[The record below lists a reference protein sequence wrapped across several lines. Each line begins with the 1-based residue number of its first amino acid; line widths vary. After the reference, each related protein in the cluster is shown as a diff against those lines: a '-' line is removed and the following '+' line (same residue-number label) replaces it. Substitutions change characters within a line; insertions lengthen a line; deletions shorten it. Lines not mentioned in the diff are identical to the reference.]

1 MMCIKKTIYYTVFIF
16 FILVI
21 PIIFYI
27 ILIAASPGYPFEDRE
42 IEELKNSFNSTPLV
56 SLKNAKDYVGN
67 EFPLFGNYKG
77 LKGGHKYSNCLY
89 TYEGTCNSYKGRR
102 VYCLSGMM
110 TEDEP
115 QEVDYDSCIDFPQ
128 INPFNYDHLKGTY
141 FYAQKLSQDKYSY
154 EKLKKLSVKK
164 GENCEKDKKKCG
176 YLNEDLVLCLNDGE
190 TCPINDIIINNLTDY
205 SDGNI
210 KYNKIRFID
219 GKYIHFTNKKTDN
232 QILFDLLFSIE
243 HPLSQIEI
251 SSSDYD
257 KIFYLHYREN
267 ESYYGG
273 NIDNIKAYK
282 QFYNT
287 GVTLKEF
294 LTSLG
299 RFDTFKNIP
308 LYKTK
313 YFNSNIFIYK
323 KFPVPIS
330 LPIDECEEIAKKFKN
345 VVALNFLIGF
355 LLVLVGGISLT
366 NLSKKSNI
374 ARMVC
379 YIIITAIDALIV
391 YLFTINI
398 TVVANSGILINLEEK
413 NSARKGHFAFRILFL
428 IYAFL
433 QNIMVILDWILYCKE
448 QKENKENEKS
458 ASNENGET
466 PLFDKEQ
473 QNY

>member
-1 MMCIKKTIYYTVFIF
+1 MMCTKKTIFYTVFIF
-16 FILVI
+16 FILVV

-27 ILIAASPGYPFEDRE
+27 ILLAASPGYPFEDRE
-42 IEELKNSFNSTPLV
+42 IDELKISFNSTPLV
-56 SLKNAKDYVGN
+56 SLSNTKGNVGI
-67 EFPLFGNYKG
+67 FYPLFGKYKG

-89 TYEGTCNSYKGRR
+89 TYEGACRSDYNKR
-102 VYCLSGMM
+102 VYCLSSIA
-110 TEDEP
+110 EDEP
-115 QEVDYDSCIDFPQ
+115 QEVDYDSCIDFPE
-128 INPFNYDHLKGTY
+128 ISPFNYDHLKGTY
-141 FYAQKLSQDKYSY
+141 FYAQKLSQENYSY

-164 GENCEKDKKKCG
+164 DENCPENKKKCG
-176 YLNEDLVLCLNDGE
+176 YLSEDLVLCLNDRE
-190 TCPINDIIINNLTDY
+190 TCPINDIIINNLADY
-205 SDGNI
+205 SDGSI
-210 KYNKIRFID
+210 KYDTIRFID
-219 GKYIHFTNKKTDN
+219 DKYIHFTNKKTDN

-243 HPLSQIEI
+243 HPLSQFEI
-251 SSSDYD
+251 SSKDYD

-267 ESYYGG
+267 ESYYSG

-294 LTSLG
+294 LTSIG
-299 RFDTFKNIP
+299 RFNTFNNIP
-308 LYKTK
+308 LYKTN

-330 LPIDECEEIAKKFKN
+330 LPIEECEEIAQKFKN
-345 VVALNFLIGF
+345 VVALNFLMGF
-355 LLVLVGGISLT
+355 LLIVVGGISIGIIT
-366 NLSKKSNI
+366 KKSNI
-374 ARMVC
+374 ARIVC

-391 YLFTINI
+391 YLFTINL
-398 TVVANSGILINLEEK
+398 TVVANSGVLINLEEK
-413 NSARKGHFAFRILFL
+413 NAARKGHFAFRMLFL

-433 QNIMVILDWILYCKE
+433 QNIMLILDWIFYCKE